1 MQKMSSA
8 LFVSWWVVA
17 VLAAHFFLQTAGAYS
32 LMMIL
37 SNKSTIYCSKSGK
50 HKPFISDF
58 ILNFCLASGF

>member
-1 MQKMSSA
+1 VGCRNFSST
-8 LFVSWWVVA
+8 
-17 VLAAHFFLQTAGAYS
+17 FFLQTAGAYS